1 MYCMCLT
8 DRREA
13 DTDQNTHPH
22 PQTRGSVGRVRYSHS
37 LTARQEHHR
46 EIWRW
51 LRYPWLF
58 SAKRVS
64 KPGSPSDLRFV
75 WQPDRGRMLW
85 TESSLLPLPAAAA
98 VAPLRVYP
106 WKSGGLMAG
115 GLGVRGVCAGL
126 GGLLPHKE
134 ATGSFVTASPCT
146 WERKGQTDKHRQN
159 SGIYTHDILNLSQ
172 GHIIK
177 VSNSII

>member
-8 DRREA
+8 DSREA

-22 PQTRGSVGRVRYSHS
+22 PPTRASVGRVRYSHC

-46 EIWRW
+46 EIWGW
-51 LRYPWLF
+51 LRYPRLF

-85 TESSLLPLPAAAA
+85 TEPSLLPLPAAAA

-126 GGLLPHKE
+126 RGCFPIRKQLGASLLPLYAHGKE
-134 ATGSFVTASPCT
+134 
-146 WERKGQTDKHRQN
+146 RDRQTNTDRTQAFIHTIFLISLKD
-159 SGIYTHDILNLSQ
+159 T
-172 GHIIK
+172 
-177 VSNSII
+177 